1 MYVYI
6 CPGHYYISRPRKEP
20 VMKLSFINIWWVN
33 ICIHKILCHLVNK
46 AFKNNNKN
54 KFGHIAGAYGILV
67 PWSGIEPVPPAVEM
81 QILNHWITR
90 EVPYK
95 IFLMDVLKLE
105 FVQATFSDQNQILL
119 EINYDREIKVIFI
132 MWKLRCTYLYITL
145 KSHKKSKVR

>member
-1 MYVYI
+1 
-6 CPGHYYISRPRKEP
+6 
-20 VMKLSFINIWWVN
+20 MKLSFINIWWIN
-33 ICIHKILCHLVNK
+33 ICIHKIWCHLINK
-46 AFKNNNKN
+46 IFKNNNNN
-54 KFGHIAGAYGILV
+54 KKFDHIAWACGILV

-119 EINYDREIKVIFI
+119 EINYEGEIKVIFI
-132 MWKLRCTYLYITL
+132 MWKLRCTHLYITL
-145 KSHKKSKVR
+145 KSNNKSKVR